1 MQTSKWFPVTQA
13 KRQQAKDKCCKRIM
27 RQKDRIIDDYRGNDR
42 EEKNER
48 TREKRKTEH
57 RVSVIDRRTRKG
69 RKANNE

>member
-1 MQTSKWFPVTQA
+1 
-13 KRQQAKDKCCKRIM
+13 M